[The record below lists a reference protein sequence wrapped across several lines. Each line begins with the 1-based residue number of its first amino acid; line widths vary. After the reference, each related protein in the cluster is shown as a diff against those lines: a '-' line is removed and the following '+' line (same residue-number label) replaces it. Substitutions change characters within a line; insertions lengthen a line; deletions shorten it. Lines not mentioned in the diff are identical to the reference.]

1 MPANEVPGRERVP
14 GHASLSAGKLGMSS
28 DTRHRQGPCD
38 ASEEDTDDVLPYL
51 PPVEDLMSAGGV
63 GNPEVEEK
71 AVDTAWRVHAA
82 VGEWTARVDA
92 KASFALTLESAAGAV
107 IIALSG
113 NGNIFAG
120 PHGWVIRCLLWS
132 GCVSILV
139 AAVLAAL
146 VVAPRLRASALR
158 TEAPDNFVYFGHLMH
173 REAEE
178 LAESLRRAQP
188 LPVLSRQLVV
198 MSRIAWTKHRQL
210 QLSFVSFAF
219 GLALVVL
226 AAVSA

>member
-1 MPANEVPGRERVP
+1 MPASGAV
-14 GHASLSAGKLGMSS
+14 S
-28 DTRHRQGPCD
+28 
-38 ASEEDTDDVLPYL
+38 
-51 PPVEDLMSAGGV
+51 
-63 GNPEVEEK
+63 PEAEEK

-92 KASFALTLESAAGAV
+92 KASFALTLESAAGAG

-113 NGNIFAG
+113 NGNIFFG
-120 PHGWVIRCLLWS
+120 PHGWVVRCLLWS
-132 GCVSILV
+132 GCASILV

-146 VVAPRLRASALR
+146 VVTPRLRTSDLR
-158 TEAPDNFVYFGHLMH
+158 AEAPDNFVYFGHLMH

-178 LAESLRRAQP
+178 LAESLRRAEP
-188 LPVLSRQLVV
+188 LPVLSRQLII
-198 MSRIAWTKHRQL
+198 MSRIAWTKHRHL
-210 QLSFVSFAF
+210 QSSLVSFAL